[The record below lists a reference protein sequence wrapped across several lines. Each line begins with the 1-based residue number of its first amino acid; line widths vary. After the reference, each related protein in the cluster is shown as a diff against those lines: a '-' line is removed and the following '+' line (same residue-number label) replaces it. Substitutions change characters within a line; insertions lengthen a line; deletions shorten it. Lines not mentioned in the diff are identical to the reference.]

1 MQAIAAGHA
10 AYVPLFVGTNL
21 DEIRLWSA
29 LYDLPVDQKPPAL
42 LEKQLGDIFGPRGH
56 QAIETY
62 LKDDANYG
70 GAGIQLLG
78 DLLVRM
84 PSIRLAESSSRRRP
98 TYMYLFTYRS
108 TSEYKKF
115 DSAHGMEIPFV
126 FGVIDDLDTIVFTG
140 RDPYRH
146 VVMKQVQQAWINFVR
161 GGDPSQPSLAW
172 PEYDE
177 NTRATMQLGI
187 SCKVVN
193 DPYAGERTVWNGLP
207 IRWRHAKHR

>member
-1 MQAIAAGHA
+1 
-10 AYVPLFVGTNL
+10 
-21 DEIRLWSA
+21 
-29 LYDLPVDQKPPAL
+29 
-42 LEKQLGDIFGPRGH
+42 
-56 QAIETY
+56 
-62 LKDDANYG
+62 
-70 GAGIQLLG
+70 
-78 DLLVRM
+78 
-84 PSIRLAESSSRRRP
+84 
-98 TYMYLFTYRS
+98 MYLFTYRS
-108 TSEYKKF
+108 TSGYKKF